1 MDYTETEHKIKI
13 QKLFRQTNNPLSI
26 ITQEDDNGFAPRYAI
41 QDQETGRNIYYET
54 TWTLVERIADEGG
67 SSETIQIENLKGLA
81 GQACQ
86 RTGNWWSPANQLQSR
101 YFEQGEVFPEIENNS
116 WGETIWYLE
125 VTNKK

>member
-1 MDYTETEHKIKI
+1 MKKLKKTGVYICDEDRKRIEFMAASEEEDRGVGSVIATGMDPET
-13 QKLFRQTNNPLSI
+13 F
-26 ITQEDDNGFAPRYAI
+26 
-41 QDQETGRNIYYET
+41 ETLYGDC

-67 SSETIQIENLKGLA
+67 SSETIQVENLKGFA
-81 GQACQ
+81 GQTCQ

-101 YFEQGEVFPEIENNS
+101 YFEQGEVFPEFENNS